1 MKVIRT
7 IAELRSELKDRR
19 ESGSGPVGLVP
30 TMGYLHEGHAS
41 LMRKAREMAGTV
53 VVSIF
58 VNPIQFGPGEDYET
72 YPRGEARDLALAESE
87 GVNVVLFQ
95 RFRKCIPSRPKRRLP
110 YRTLRHCCAGPPSG
124 ILTVLPRLLINC
136 LIS

>member
-7 IAELRSELKDRR
+7 IAELRSELKDRW
-19 ESGSGPVGLVP
+19 ESGSGSVGLVP

-72 YPRGEARDLALAESE
+72 YPRDEARDLALAESE
-87 GVNVVLFQ
+87 GVNVIYSHGSGNVSPADQ
-95 RFRKCIPSRPKRRLP
+95 NQNRCIGNYVFVVRGLPSRPF
-110 YRTLRHCCAGPPSG
+110 
-124 ILTVLPRLLINC
+124 
-136 LIS
+136 

>member
-41 LMRKAREMAGTV
+41 LMRKARKWQV
-53 VVSIF
+53 RWSSVSLSIRF
-58 VNPIQFGPGEDYET
+58 NSDRVRIMRPTLGARHAIWRWRNPKG
-72 YPRGEARDLALAESE
+72 
-87 GVNVVLFQ
+87 
-95 RFRKCIPSRPKRRLP
+95 
-110 YRTLRHCCAGPPSG
+110 
-124 ILTVLPRLLINC
+124 
-136 LIS
+136 

>member
-58 VNPIQFGPGEDYET
+58 VNPIHSDRVRIMRPTLG
-72 YPRGEARDLALAESE
+72 ARHAIWRWR
-87 GVNVVLFQ
+87 N
-95 RFRKCIPSRPKRRLP
+95 PK
-110 YRTLRHCCAGPPSG
+110 G
-124 ILTVLPRLLINC
+124 
-136 LIS
+136 